1 MVVLAD
7 ELSDNTV
14 TFSQNLTCI
23 MAHRLAITMPSLV
36 GLIPCPFQP
45 NPEWNRGLPGIDYD
59 RTDSYVPLFFGASR
73 EYGPDEGWQTVR
85 RRKGRRGP
93 AFRSKQSNPGR
104 SLIQTASHTHSNSPM
119 S

>member
-1 MVVLAD
+1 MT
-7 ELSDNTV
+7 SMT
-14 TFSQNLTCI
+14 
-23 MAHRLAITMPSLV
+23 

-45 NPEWNRGLPGIDYD
+45 NPDWNRGLPGIDYD
-59 RTDSYVPLFFGASR
+59 RKDAYVPLFFGASR

-93 AFRSKQSNPGR
+93 AFRSQKPNPDHK
-104 SLIQTASHTHSNSPM
+104 SSASHSHSNSPM